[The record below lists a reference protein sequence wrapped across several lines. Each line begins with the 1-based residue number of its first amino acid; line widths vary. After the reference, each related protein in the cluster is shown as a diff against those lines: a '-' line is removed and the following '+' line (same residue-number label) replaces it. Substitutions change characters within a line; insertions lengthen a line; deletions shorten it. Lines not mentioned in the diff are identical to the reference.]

1 MSIESFFDYENV
13 QTDDFLICKFVANGK
28 PITYL
33 RTISFLEKMNE
44 TMLLFRQENVLRC
57 CLYFH
62 VGKMKMPTNFKLLKE
77 YSEIFKQN
85 KDILEKKL
93 QFTIIQSS
101 NNVFRMFFKLF
112 KQFYTPIKPM
122 YLCKNDEQTENCLK
136 SSDSRINLPTFN
148 VSLS

>member
-13 QTDDFLICKFVANGK
+13 NMSDILVCKFVANGK
-28 PITYL
+28 SITEL
-33 RTISFLEKMNE
+33 RTVAFLTKMNE
-44 TMLLFRQENVLRC
+44 TMSLFREKKVTRC

-62 VGKMKMPTNFKLLKE
+62 VGKLKMPTNLKLLKE
-77 YSEIFKQN
+77 YSDIFKQN

-122 YLCKNDEQTENCLK
+122 YLCKNDEQTNNCLND
-136 SSDSRINLPTFN
+136 SDLRSNLPTFN
-148 VSLS
+148 VSQS

>member
-1 MSIESFFDYENV
+1 MSIESFFDYENL
-13 QTDDFLICKFVANGK
+13 QKDDILICKFVANGK
-28 PITYL
+28 TITHL
-33 RTISFLEKMNE
+33 RTISFLEKMRE
-44 TMLLFRQENVLRC
+44 TMLLFRQEKVSRC

-62 VGKMKMPTNFKLLKE
+62 VGKMKMPTNFNLLKE

-85 KDILEKKL
+85 KDILEEKL

-122 YLCKNDEQTENCLK
+122 YLCKNDEQTENCLNH
-136 SSDSRINLPTFN
+136 SDSRSNLPTFN